1 MSKRKYLGFG
11 LGLRPKHYEF
21 VIENKPK
28 IDWFEVISENF
39 LIPGGNPLYYLTT
52 IRQDYPIVLHGV
64 SMSIGGSDPLDWD
77 YLKQLKHL
85 ADRIDPPWMSD
96 HLCWT
101 GINGTNLH
109 DLMPLPYTE
118 NTLKHVVER
127 IKQVQDFL
135 GRQFLIENVS
145 SYVTYKESEMSEW
158 EFLTTVVQEADCH
171 ILLDV
176 NNIYVSSFNHGF
188 DPLQYLNA
196 IPIDRVQQFH
206 IAGHT
211 NKGTH
216 IIDTHDH
223 PIVDEVWELYAKA
236 VERFG
241 HVSTMIE
248 RDDNIP
254 EMPELMIELDRVRE
268 IANHILEVEEVT
280 V

>member
-39 LIPGGNPLYYLTT
+39 LIPGGNPLYYLNK
-52 IRQDYPIVLHGV
+52 IREDYPIVLHGV
-64 SMSIGGSDPLDWD
+64 SMSIGSSDPLDWD
-77 YLKQLKHL
+77 YLKQLKQL
-85 ADRIDPPWMSD
+85 AERIDPPWMSD

-118 NTLKHVVER
+118 QSLKHVVER

-135 GRQFLIENVS
+135 GRQFLMENVS

-158 EFLTTVVQEADCH
+158 EFLKAVAEEADCH

-188 DPLQYLNA
+188 DPQEYLNA
-196 IPIDRVQQFH
+196 IPVDRVQQFH

-223 PIVDEVWELYAKA
+223 PIVDEVWDLYAKA

-254 EMPELMIELDRVRE
+254 EMSELMEELVRVKE
-268 IANHILEVEEVT
+268 IANLILKDEEVT

>member
-39 LIPGGNPLYYLTT
+39 LIPGGNPLYYLSK
-52 IRQDYPIVLHGV
+52 IREDYPIVLHGV

-77 YLKQLKHL
+77 YLKQLKQL
-85 ADRIDPPWMSD
+85 AERIDPPWMSD

-118 NTLKHVVER
+118 ESLKHVVER

-145 SYVTYKESEMSEW
+145 SYVTYKESQLSEW
-158 EFLTTVVQEADCH
+158 EFLKAVAEEANCH

-188 DPLQYLNA
+188 DPLEYLNA

-223 PIVDEVWELYAKA
+223 EIVQEVWDLYAKA

-241 HVSTMIE
+241 YVSTMIE

-254 EMPELMIELDRVRE
+254 EMPELMLELDRVRQ
-268 IANHILEVEEVT
+268 IANSILKEEVT

>member
-1 MSKRKYLGFG
+1 MSKGKYLGFG

-21 VIENKPK
+21 VLENKPK

-39 LIPGGNPLYYLTT
+39 LIPGGNPLYYLSK
-52 IRQDYPIVLHGV
+52 IREDYPIVLHGV

-77 YLKQLKHL
+77 YLKQLKQL
-85 ADRIDPPWMSD
+85 AERIDPPWMSD

-118 NTLKHVVER
+118 ESLKHVVER

-135 GRQFLIENVS
+135 GRQFLMENVS
-145 SYVTYKESEMSEW
+145 SYVTYKESTMSEW
-158 EFLTTVVQEADCH
+158 DFLRRVAEEADCH

-188 DPLQYLNA
+188 DPMDYLNA

-223 PIVDEVWELYAKA
+223 EIVDEVWDLYTNA

-254 EMPELMIELDRVRE
+254 DMPELIVELDRVRE
-268 IANHILEVEEVT
+268 IANVVLNTEEV
-280 V
+280 VV

>member
-1 MSKRKYLGFG
+1 MSKGKYLGFG

-21 VIENKPK
+21 ILENKPK

-39 LIPGGNPLYYLTT
+39 LVPGGNPLYYLTK
-52 IRQDYPIVLHGV
+52 IREDYPIILHGV
-64 SMSIGGSDPLDWD
+64 SMSLGSVDPLDWD
-77 YLKQLKHL
+77 YLKKLKAL

-101 GINGTNLH
+101 GVHGRNLH

-118 NTLKHVVER
+118 ETLNHIVDR

-135 GRQFLIENVS
+135 GRQFLLENPS
-145 SYVTYKESEMSEW
+145 SYVSFKESTMTEW
-158 EFLTTVVQEADCH
+158 DFMKELAVRADCY

-176 NNIYVSSFNHGF
+176 NNIYVTSFNHGF
-188 DPLQYLNA
+188 DPVDYLNA
-196 IPIDRVQQFH
+196 IPVDRVQQIH
-206 IAGHT
+206 VAGHT

-223 PIVDEVWELYAKA
+223 DVIDEVWDLYAKA
-236 VERFG
+236 VGRFG
-241 HVSTMIE
+241 HVSAMVE

-254 EMPELMIELDRVRE
+254 EMPELMIELDRLKE
-268 IANHILEVEEVT
+268 ISSLVLSGEEIEA
-280 V
+280 